1 MFFLRFRFN
10 FNQLFPIMLINFKT
24 LKCRVLLNFC
34 TRPLNVVCISNFV
47 IFVVKIQFCVV
58 ANEIMS
64 VRMFKGIIE

>member
-1 MFFLRFRFN
+1 MN
-10 FNQLFPIMLINFKT
+10 A
-24 LKCRVLLNFC
+24 
-34 TRPLNVVCISNFV
+34 VCISNFV